1 MVVGRGEKIYS
12 RLLLKPL
19 LGGTSCWDDRP
30 PKRGN
35 LRGNRW
41 VHALRVER
49 EGINIVAGRKVT
61 THKGTKQV
69 RLCLARVGVAQCGRQ
84 VHPDQTKAVKG
95 QDCKTLATAGAIKRP
110 LPCPGKGVEKQ
121 STCYK
126 VKRKNKARRKEKR
139 Q

>member
-30 PKRGN
+30 LKRGN
-35 LRGNRW
+35 LRGNCW

-49 EGINIVAGRKVT
+49 EGINIVAGRKAT
-61 THKGTKQV
+61 THRGIKQV
-69 RLCLARVGVAQCGRQ
+69 RICLARMGVAQCGRQ

-95 QDCKTLATAGAIKRP
+95 QDRKTLATADAIKRP

-121 STCYK
+121 SIFYK
-126 VKRKNKARRKEKR
+126 VKRKNRARRKEKR
-139 Q
+139 